1 MTWQWCFSARK
12 LRIKFDQLH
21 SWESLGRCS
30 ILFGRIN
37 QPLARPP
44 GRTGLRLLPHWA
56 LPAIA
61 TPAAAAPPT
70 ITATTVAA
78 TTAATVTATAAT
90 TPLTTKTTTAT
101 PTGTSAPAT
110 KARERMVVVVLM
122 LALALVPVGWGGRAV
137 LVEAKSIQGQFSALA
152 LAKAHCKKPAKHHCN
167 LDTLDVDIN
176 NLDHTNL
183 LARWAQRRERPFNT
197 RRFHPERN

>member
-90 TPLTTKTTTAT
+90 TPVTTKTTTAT

-110 KARERMVVVVLM
+110 KARERM
-122 LALALVPVGWGGRAV
+122 GGGGAGR
-137 LVEAKSIQGQFSALA
+137 FSRSKIHSRTILSSGASQS
-152 LAKAHCKKPAKHHCN
+152 
-167 LDTLDVDIN
+167 TLQETCQAP
-176 NLDHTNL
+176 LQLRH
-183 LARWAQRRERPFNT
+183 AGCRYQ
-197 RRFHPERN
+197 

>member
-90 TPLTTKTTTAT
+90 TPVTTKTTTAT

-122 LALALVPVGWGGRAV
+122 LALALVPVGWGGAGR
-137 LVEAKSIQGQFSALA
+137 FSRSKIHSRTILSSGASQS
-152 LAKAHCKKPAKHHCN
+152 
-167 LDTLDVDIN
+167 TLQETCQAP
-176 NLDHTNL
+176 LQLRH
-183 LARWAQRRERPFNT
+183 AGCRYQ
-197 RRFHPERN
+197 